1 MATNKNSSWKLG
13 IFIAVGLA
21 IFIFFIFYIGK
32 NKNIFSST
40 ISLHSHFDNVGGLA
54 VGNNVRFAGI
64 KVGSVTGIAI
74 ENDTT
79 VRVDIIVEEDVQK
92 FIKKDSKLAIGSDGL
107 MGDKVINIIQGS
119 TTAAIIKNGEKLAST
134 KPFDTD
140 KLMASLQKTVYNAET
155 VASEIAAITKK
166 MNSRNGIVGRL
177 LDDSAFSDRI
187 TKTVKNLEQASGGL
201 SQNMEAAKS
210 SFLLKG
216 YFKKKEKKKR
226 ENEEDLKN
234 ASEDK
239 LKIKIKTK

>member
-1 MATNKNSSWKLG
+1 MTTNKNSSWKLG
-13 IFIAVGLA
+13 MFIAVGLA

-40 ISLHSHFDNVGGLA
+40 ISLYSHFDNVGGLA

-64 KVGSVTGIAI
+64 KVGSVTSIAI

-79 VRVDIIVEEDVQK
+79 VRVDVIVEENVQK

-119 TTAAIIKNGEKLAST
+119 HNATTVKNGEKVAST

-140 KLMASLQKTVYNAET
+140 KLMVSLQKTVYNAET
-155 VASEIAAITKK
+155 VSTEIASITKK

-216 YFKKKEKKKR
+216 YFKKKDKKRKDDEEEKKNESE
-226 ENEEDLKN
+226 EN
-234 ASEDK
+234 
-239 LKIKIKTK
+239 LKIKIKSK